1 MKRTLL
7 TLTAFVAL
15 AAWASA
21 QAPTTGP
28 SVAEELKHL
37 RTNRTLLEHLV
48 DHSVKIADADTPLD
62 RADRCRDATASL
74 KRAIQGAGDDPDR
87 VVELIENLVTMIKNG
102 LAPTLARARAEIP
115 HGSQDYE
122 RMKQL
127 HVAVR
132 QDLTLV
138 QEAIPTTGKTA
149 KSNHVKDARQQLTVV
164 AASVPVVED

>member
-21 QAPTTGP
+21 QAPTSGP

-37 RTNRTLLEHLV
+37 KANRTLLEDLV
-48 DHSVKIADADTPLD
+48 NHSVRVAEAETPLD
-62 RADRCRDATASL
+62 RADRCREATGSL
-74 KRAIQGAGDDPDR
+74 KRALQDAGDDPDR
-87 VVELIENLVTMIKNG
+87 VVELIENLAAMIKNG
-102 LAPTLARARAEIP
+102 LVPTLARARQEIP
-115 HGSQDYE
+115 RGSHDYE
-122 RMKQL
+122 RMKKL
-127 HVAVR
+127 HVDVR

-149 KSNHVKDARQQLTVV
+149 KSAPVNDARQQLLNVTATVPTI
-164 AASVPVVED
+164 AD